1 MFSVIVDS
9 NEGDLLPP
17 MVHAE
22 EKRRLEVGDILIQDN
37 VGTNTWIFERK
48 TWGDGLNAW
57 KSKRLQDQ
65 ISRMIELH
73 DNYALIVEGRPSDF
87 YAPNP
92 DDWGHFRS
100 FLNRV
105 SVEVCPVVFTDSI
118 METARYINAFKLRLE
133 DDTQG
138 HFVRPVTAVKSSRNA
153 HHNLLQAFPGI
164 GREKAKKIYEL
175 YPNLKTMMNTWGL
188 AKDEG
193 VIKGKTWINVEAF
206 LNKSWGS
213 QSEKPLIRERKRS
226 ETTQRSLDWWEQV

>member
-1 MFSVIVDS
+1 MAFSITVDA
-9 NEGDLLPP
+9 NEGELLPS

-22 EKRRLEVGDILIQDN
+22 EKVRLEVGDVLIKDN
-37 VGTNTWIFERK
+37 DGDNTWIFERK

-92 DDWGHFRS
+92 DDWGHFRA
-100 FLNRV
+100 FLNRL
-105 SVEVCPVVFTDSI
+105 SVEVLPVVFTDSI

-133 DDTQG
+133 DNSQG

-153 HHNLLQAFPGI
+153 HHNLLQTLPGI
-164 GREKAKKIYEL
+164 GREKCKKIYGVFD
-175 YPNLKTMMNTWGL
+175 NLKDMMSNWHK

-193 VIKGKTWINVEAF
+193 IVKGKTWINVEAF
-206 LNKSWGS
+206 LNKEWGS
-213 QSEKPLIRERKRS
+213 QGEKPLIRQRKRS
-226 ETTQRSLDWWEQV
+226 ESKQMKLEDLV

>member
-175 YPNLKTMMNTWGL
+175 YPNLKTMMSSWVF

-206 LNKSWGS
+206 LNQSWGS

-226 ETTQRSLDWWEQV
+226 ETTQRSLDWWEQI

>member
-175 YPNLKTMMNTWGL
+175 YPNLKTMMSSWVF

-226 ETTQRSLDWWEQV
+226 ETTQRSLDWWEQI